1 MGVHLEV
8 QREDEVMHLR
18 SRELQME
25 NTKKL
30 NDIIP
35 IVETINDINLN
46 QIENDTSE
54 IKDIVSKNLEEQPNL
69 DELLESMD
77 KLSKGLSS
85 IKGQLTK
92 LSKKMDDFNKQIEG
106 LDNG

>member
-35 IVETINDINLN
+35 IVETINDIDLN

-54 IKDIVSKNLEEQPNL
+54 IKNIVSKNLEEQPNL

-77 KLSKGLSS
+77 KVAKGLSS

>member
-35 IVETINDINLN
+35 IVETINDIDLN

-54 IKDIVSKNLEEQPNL
+54 IKNIVSKNLEEQPNL
-69 DELLESMD
+69 DELLENMD
-77 KLSKGLSS
+77 KIAKGLSS